1 MKNISQLIIG
11 LLLATFFSCLDA
23 TEKDSSRLPI
33 LTAKE
38 NSVVSNDTLFFENDT
53 IVIAQPIND
62 EKAAILKWGLV
73 GKDLNTGK
81 DTLPYSPL
89 GFNRAYKLG
98 HYFVVEDGCGT
109 GCKYLYFVS
118 FESNQEGMFLSPLI
132 FDLDKEV
139 IVYQGE
145 SMEELVT
152 VRNIASG
159 KKLRVEEEFDKT
171 KRPYSLAI
179 DTAFIA
185 RNKLILTW
193 YSPTQKK
200 ITKEINLEPIL

>member
-1 MKNISQLIIG
+1 MSQLIIG
-11 LLLATFFSCLDA
+11 LLLATFFSCFDA
-23 TEKDSSRLPI
+23 TEKGSRSLPI

-38 NSVVSNDTLFFENDT
+38 NSAVYNDTLFLENDT
-53 IVIAQPIND
+53 IVIVQSIND

-73 GKDLNTGK
+73 GKDLNIGK

-89 GFNRAYKLG
+89 GFGRTYKLG

-118 FESNQEGMFLSPLI
+118 FGSNQEGMFLSPLI

-145 SMEELVT
+145 SMDELVT
-152 VRNIASG
+152 VKNIISG

-171 KRPYSLAI
+171 KRPFSLAI

-193 YSPTQKK
+193 YSPTQRK
-200 ITKEINLEPIL
+200 ITKEIDLESIL